1 MKIRLQILLLFQNI
15 SNMLQPIL
23 FAIIVL
29 VVFGFAGKKYLQ
41 IYKNIKLGKDFEI
54 KGDVGQRIK
63 NVLLIAFGQK
73 KMFKDLLPAVL
84 HLFIYSAFLVTQ
96 IELIEIF
103 IDGFSGNHRVL
114 FHLFENNGF
123 LHGLYVFVISFIE
136 FLSVLAFVAT
146 IIFLARRNLLKVPR
160 LVRSEMNGWPK
171 LDANI
176 ILFIELFLITCI
188 FMMNGADEVKHL
200 KATGESYGFLLSQF
214 VGPAFF
220 GNLSDTALVVIERI
234 GWWGH
239 ILGVL
244 TFIVY
249 LPFSKHLHI
258 ILAFPN
264 VYFSSLKPAG
274 YLANMDVVTKEI
286 KLMMNPDT
294 AFAAPA
300 EGEEAEIP
308 SFGAKDIQ
316 ELSWKN
322 ILEAYTCTECGRCTE
337 QCPAAI
343 TGKKLSPRKIM
354 MDVRDRTEEV
364 AFNIRKNGSFVDD
377 GKSLISDEYIS
388 VEELRACT
396 TCNACVEACPVTIK
410 PLDIIMELRRNLILE
425 QSNSPEEWNGMFAN
439 IENNGAPW
447 QFSQQDRANWISE
460 E

>member
-1 MKIRLQILLLFQNI
+1 MEQFV
-15 SNMLQPIL
+15 QPIL
-23 FAIIVL
+23 FVVVVL
-29 VVFGFAGKKYLQ
+29 VAFGFAGKKYFQL
-41 IYKNIKLGKDFEI
+41 YKNIKLGKDKEI
-54 KGDVGQRIK
+54 SGDVSQRIK

-73 KMFKDLLPAVL
+73 KMFKDMLPAVL
-84 HLFIYSAFLVTQ
+84 HLFIYVAFLVTQ
-96 IELIEIF
+96 IELLEIF

-114 FHLFENNGF
+114 YTLFGDSGF
-123 LHGLYVFVISFIE
+123 LHALYVFVISFIE
-136 FLSVLAFVAT
+136 VLSVLAFVAT
-146 IIFLARRNLLKVPR
+146 LIFLARRNLLKVPR

-176 ILFIELFLITCI
+176 ILIAELYLITCI
-188 FMMNGADEVKHL
+188 FMMNGADEVLYNNGLSHVGKEAGSFNFLVSSHL
-200 KATGESYGFLLSQF
+200 GPLLFGGLSES
-214 VGPAFF
+214 
-220 GNLSDTALVVIERI
+220 ALHIVERI

-244 TFIVY
+244 GYLMY

-258 ILAFPN
+258 MLAFPN

-274 YLANMDVVTKEI
+274 YLENMDVVTKEI

-300 EGEEAEIP
+300 DGAEAEIP

-322 ILEAYTCTECGRCTE
+322 LLEAYTCTECGRCTE
-337 QCPAAI
+337 QCPAAQ

-396 TCNACVEACPVTIK
+396 TCNACVEACPITIK

-425 QSNSPEEWNGMFAN
+425 QSNSPEEWNAMFSN

>member
-1 MKIRLQILLLFQNI
+1 MAQFV
-15 SNMLQPIL
+15 QPII

-29 VVFGFAGKKYLQ
+29 IVFGFAGKKYYQ
-41 IYKNIKLGKDFEI
+41 IYKNINLGKAFEI

-73 KMFKDLLPAVL
+73 KMFKDVFPAVL
-84 HLFIYSAFLVTQ
+84 HLTIYSAFLITQ

-103 IDGFSGNHRVL
+103 IDGFTGKHRILYQL
-114 FHLFENNGF
+114 FGTEGF
-123 LHGLYVFVISFIE
+123 FSGLYVFVVSLIE
-136 FLSVLAFVAT
+136 FLSLFAFIAT
-146 IIFLARRNLLKVPR
+146 LIFLSRRNLLKIPR
-160 LVRSEMNGWPK
+160 LVRSELNGWPK

-176 ILFIELFLITCI
+176 ILFAEIFLVACI
-188 FMMNGADEVKHL
+188 LMMNGADEVLHNRGL
-200 KATGESYGFLLSQF
+200 SHAGETVGSFNFLISSKIGPMLFGGF
-214 VGPAFF
+214 
-220 GNLSDTALVVIERI
+220 SDGALAIIERI

-244 TFIVY
+244 ALIVY

-258 ILAFPN
+258 FLAFPN

-274 YLANMDVVTKEI
+274 YLANMEVVTKEI
-286 KLMMNPDT
+286 KLMMNPET
-294 AFAAPA
+294 AFAAPEAGA
-300 EGEEAEIP
+300 EEEIP
-308 SFGAKDIQ
+308 SFGAKDIF
-316 ELSWKN
+316 ELNWKH
-322 ILEAYTCTECGRCTE
+322 ILDAYTCTECGRCTE
-337 QCPAAI
+337 QCPAAM
-343 TGKKLSPRKIM
+343 TGKKLSPRKVM
-354 MDVRDRTEEV
+354 MDVRDRVEEV

-377 GKSLISDEYIS
+377 GKMLLSDEYVS

-425 QSNSPEEWNGMFAN
+425 QSNSPEEWNAMFAN

-460 E
+460 